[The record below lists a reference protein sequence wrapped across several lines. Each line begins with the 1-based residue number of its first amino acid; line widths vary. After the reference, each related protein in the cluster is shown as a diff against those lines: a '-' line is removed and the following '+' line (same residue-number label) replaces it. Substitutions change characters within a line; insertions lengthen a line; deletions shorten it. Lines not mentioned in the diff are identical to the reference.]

1 MLNLRPIDGRM
12 YHQSRQREITLRQY
26 IFTVSYDGS
35 SYMRVRQ
42 LPYYIKLENN
52 TNKILISIN
61 DRISIRQLDYE
72 LDISIALKKSRAN
85 NLIVL
90 VMY

>member
-1 MLNLRPIDGRM
+1 
-12 YHQSRQREITLRQY
+12 
-26 IFTVSYDGS
+26 
-35 SYMRVRQ
+35 MRVRQ

-52 TNKILISIN
+52 TNKILININ
-61 DRISIRQLDYE
+61 NRIFIRQLDYE